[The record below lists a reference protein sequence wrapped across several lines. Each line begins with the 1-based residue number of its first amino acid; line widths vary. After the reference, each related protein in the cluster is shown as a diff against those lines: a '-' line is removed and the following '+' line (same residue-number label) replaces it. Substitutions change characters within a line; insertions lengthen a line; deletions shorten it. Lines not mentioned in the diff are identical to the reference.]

1 MRKSK
6 KCTVALTTK
15 FALRSE
21 KFSLHSPQRFD
32 QPVPLTD
39 YVVFVDEEVD
49 P

>member
-6 KCTVALTTK
+6 KCTVTLTTK
-15 FALRSE
+15 FALSE
-21 KFSLHSPQRFD
+21 IFSLHSPQRFD